1 MKLRRT
7 QVFHIVVLPS
17 WRVNERSNE
26 MKYFWLL
33 LLSVA
38 TAQAQEVPS
47 FVNEGIVNAPME
59 EVWNVWT
66 TSEGY
71 KLLGP
76 ALADVDLR
84 VGGLIRSR
92 YRDDGAL
99 GDAETIENLIMAY
112 EPPRMLAI
120 RINKTPAS
128 FPFKEA
134 WKDAWT
140 VITLTEAGEGQTHL
154 RVASMGYGTS
164 EEAVAMREFFES
176 GNQFTIEQL
185 QQHFAAAAH

>member
-1 MKLRRT
+1 MKFL
-7 QVFHIVVLPS
+7 
-17 WRVNERSNE
+17 
-26 MKYFWLL
+26 WLL
-33 LLSVA
+33 MFGAVV
-38 TAQAQEVPS
+38 AQAQDAPS
-47 FVNEGIVNAPME
+47 FVNEGVVDAPLE
-59 EVWNVWT
+59 EVWKVWT
-66 TSEGY
+66 TGDGY
-71 KLLGP
+71 TALGP

-99 GDAETIENLIMAY
+99 GDAETIENEILAY
-112 EPPRMLAI
+112 EPLRMIAI
-120 RINKTPAS
+120 RIHRPPQS

-140 VITLTEAGEGQTHL
+140 VVTLSEVDAGKTHL

-164 EEAVAMREFFES
+164 EEAVAMREFFEA

-185 QQHFAAAAH
+185 QQHFAEAGAAR